1 VAQKMDKIDEQIDNY
16 RILSEKFQRTLPNTS
31 EYTDRLAEE
40 IELITEQKFVPHFLR
55 VLEVLEL
62 TKDIPHITRGSAGSS
77 LVCWLLGI
85 TDVDPV
91 EHSIPLARFI
101 NPLRDD
107 LPDIDIDFPYNK
119 HKEVLDR
126 IYKHWPGRAARL
138 SNYVKYR
145 EKSAKKEAA
154 KRVAG
159 IKGAALKDKDPDELI
174 PKENYKEYKSLQ
186 ARLIGKKRC
195 ISKHPGGVV
204 VFDQPP
210 AKSLIREDN
219 QILLDK
225 YEVEDLALLKID
237 VLSNRGLAQLLD
249 CRGLHPMQYPNE
261 DNATVE
267 NLATGKTLGVVQGES
282 PVMRRTLMSIKPT
295 CKEDLIIATAL
306 IRPAAVTG
314 RTKGTFFRDFIG
326 HNKMPSKLQY
336 KDGLIF
342 DEDAIDLIVK
352 ELGCDTFHADMYR
365 RGFVKKNEEM
375 MWDFFSRIGDHPYKA
390 DILYLLSNMDG
401 FGLCKAHAINLANL
415 VWALTMEKTHDP
427 KTFWLSALQHNCSM
441 YRPWVHI
448 EQAKRS
454 GWRIEGWKRPWLI
467 DGNTLYNDGWR
478 VPLFDNH
485 CDQVSKMGFWTHDDF
500 MPGCYYTEFGNI
512 ASFCGLIAAH
522 RCYNKGNKQYVTFVS
537 LGCNSGDL
545 IDIVL
550 PGLIPCGKYAVIEGH
565 GTVEFRNG
573 IKNINVTKF
582 SARDIYQHS
591 KSII

>member
-1 VAQKMDKIDEQIDNY
+1 MDKIEEQINNY
-16 RILSEKFQRTLPNTS
+16 KILSEKFIRPIPSDS
-31 EYTDRLAEE
+31 EYTNRLAEE
-40 IELITEQKFVPHFLR
+40 IELITEQRFTPHFLR
-55 VLEVLEL
+55 VLEVLDL
-62 TKDIPHITRGSAGSS
+62 TRDIPHITRGSAGSS

-91 EHSIPLARFI
+91 EHGIPLARFI

-107 LPDIDIDFPYNK
+107 LPDIDIDFPYNR

-159 IKGAALKDKDPDELI
+159 LKGKDFKDRDPDKLI
-174 PKENYKEYKSLQ
+174 PKDLVKEYRTLHNKL
-186 ARLIGKKRC
+186 LGKKRC

-249 CRGLHPMQYPNE
+249 CRGLHPMQYPSE
-261 DNATVE
+261 DEATVE
-267 NLATGKTLGVVQGES
+267 NLAAGRTLGVVQGES
-282 PVMRRTLMSIKPT
+282 PVMRRTLMSLKPT

-314 RTKGTFFRDFIG
+314 RTKGTFFREFIG
-326 HNKMPSKLQY
+326 HNKMPSKLNY

-342 DEDAIDLIVK
+342 DEDAIDLIAR
-352 ELGCDTFHADMYR
+352 ELGCDAFYADMYR

-375 MWDFFSRIGDHPYKA
+375 MWDFLSKIGDHPYKS

-427 KTFWLSALQHNCSM
+427 KTFWLAALQNTCSM

-448 EQAKRS
+448 EQAKRA
-454 GWRIEGWKRPWLI
+454 GWKIEGYKRPWLV
-467 DGNTLYNDGWR
+467 DGDILYNKNWR
-478 VPLFDNH
+478 VPLFDTH
-485 CDQVSKMGFWTHDDF
+485 FDQINKMGFWTFEDF

-512 ASFCGLIAAH
+512 ASFSGLIAAH
-522 RCYNKGNKQYVTFVS
+522 RCYNKGDKKYVTFVS
-537 LGCNSGDL
+537 LGCGTGEL
-545 IDIVL
+545 IDVVL
-550 PGLIPCGKYAVIEGH
+550 QGPIPCGKYSIIEGH
-565 GTVEFRNG
+565 GVIEYKNG
-573 IKNINVTKF
+573 VKSILVDKF
-582 SARDIYQHS
+582 SAKTIYQHA
-591 KSII
+591 KTAL